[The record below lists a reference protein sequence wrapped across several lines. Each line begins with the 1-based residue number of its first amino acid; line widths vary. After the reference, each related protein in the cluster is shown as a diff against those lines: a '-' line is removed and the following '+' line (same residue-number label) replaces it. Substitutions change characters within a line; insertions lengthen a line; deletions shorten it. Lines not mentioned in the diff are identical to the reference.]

1 MIAARRQ
8 ARELALQALYELD
21 MTRHPVGEVI
31 ETRLRET
38 EDLLPEAEPFM
49 RQLVRGV
56 VEHRDEIDPYIA
68 QIAPEWP
75 IEQMAVVDRNILRL
89 ALYELLYTPETPYK
103 VVINEAVELA
113 KEFGGPNSP
122 RFINGA
128 LGTFVSMYLNRASSQ
143 E

>member
-31 ETRLRET
+31 ETRLHET
-38 EDLLPEAEPFM
+38 EDLLPDAEPFM

-56 VEHRDEIDPYIA
+56 VEHRDEIDPYVV

-128 LGTFVSMYLNRASSQ
+128 LGTFVNLYLNRASSQ